1 MTKRAYAI
9 IAAGFFTVSIAF
21 SIRYGYGMLLPEML
35 PDLGISKTE
44 AGAIFA
50 AYFVVYTLATP
61 VLGALTD
68 RFNYRFLLT
77 FFTTVLAC
85 GAMMMAFADSLW
97 LACLVFAVAGLG
109 HAACWAPVTALVQK
123 WVPDHK
129 RGTALSIVTM
139 GLGVGLPFWSILL
152 PAIVKEAG
160 WEAGWMGLGLFC
172 LAVAALNYAL
182 VRNPVNEKVAGN
194 PLIHPAPSFL
204 ESYRDLLKNRVFWI
218 IGMGYFFIGANV
230 IIPYTFVPVF
240 AKEALALPYTAATR
254 FVAVMALSGLAGQLT
269 LGPLSDTVG
278 RIRVMMTCAL
288 IMGTAC
294 VGMALSQNPWM
305 LYAFSGLFGYGYGAV
320 WSAYGAAAS
329 DFFPKEHTGGI
340 VGLWT
345 CLLGVGSVISPV
357 VCGWTIDLTGD
368 YTWAFMLG
376 LFSGVLSAMVL
387 LGVGHRGRN
396 K

>member
-129 RGTALSIVTM
+129 RGTALSMVTM